1 MFYVDDIRVYFKY
14 SIWLL
19 ILSQLQASYVCSMQ
33 TQFQLIPIPALLHIV
48 RFAKIKARWV
58 KARWQGRLN
67 GTLNRPLAF
76 DTRLK
81 SNIEPELISPM
92 IHTWWSLTIGQDFTD
107 RAFGPKSALFNY
119 LWVGYFWN
127 VAHFAEFSSH
137 IMPGASFILA
147 EQQWGTNMWHNLFD
161 LPESSCPKD

>member
-33 TQFQLIPIPALLHIV
+33 TQFQLIPIPALLHIM

-92 IHTWWSLTIGQDFTD
+92 IHTWWSRLHWPSNWTQKRPFQ
-107 RAFGPKSALFNY
+107 LFMSWIF
-119 LWVGYFWN
+119 L
-127 VAHFAEFSSH
+127 EC
-137 IMPGASFILA
+137 
-147 EQQWGTNMWHNLFD
+147 
-161 LPESSCPKD
+161 CPLCWIFLSYYARGFFHPRWTTVRHEHVT

>member
-33 TQFQLIPIPALLHIV
+33 TQFQLIPIPALLHIM

-92 IHTWWSLTIGQDFTD
+92 IHTWWSRLHWPSNWTQKRPFQ
-107 RAFGPKSALFNY
+107 LFMSWIF
-119 LWVGYFWN
+119 L
-127 VAHFAEFSSH
+127 EC
-137 IMPGASFILA
+137 
-147 EQQWGTNMWHNLFD
+147 
-161 LPESSCPKD
+161 CPLCWIFLSYHARGFFHPRWTTVRHEHVT

>member
-81 SNIEPELISPM
+81 SNIEPELISTM
-92 IHTWWSLTIGQDFTD
+92 IHTWWSRLHWPSNWTQKRPFQ
-107 RAFGPKSALFNY
+107 LFMSWIF
-119 LWVGYFWN
+119 L
-127 VAHFAEFSSH
+127 EC
-137 IMPGASFILA
+137 
-147 EQQWGTNMWHNLFD
+147 
-161 LPESSCPKD
+161 CPLCWIFLSYHARGFFHPRWTTVRHEHVT